1 MALRQSVG
9 ELAAT
14 LLSMIRTRLEL
25 FALEASGQKS
35 QMIRIVSLTFGVVL
49 FATMAALVFSIGIVL
64 YFWPSE
70 YRYVAMFVLAGFY
83 AILGLIL
90 FITLRRMVTH
100 ASVPFSATLEELR
113 RDIALLER
121 LNDPDPGSRRYAK
134 HPESP

>member
-14 LLSMIRTRLEL
+14 LLSMMRTRLEL

-35 QMIRIVSLTFGVVL
+35 HVVRIMSLTFGALLFGAMAVL
-49 FATMAALVFSIGIVL
+49 VLSIAVVL

-70 YRYVAMFVLAGFY
+70 YRYVAMFALAGIY
-83 AILGLIL
+83 AALGLIL
-90 FITLRRMVTH
+90 FVLLRRTLTH

-113 RDIALLER
+113 RDIALVER
-121 LNDPDPGSRRYAK
+121 LNDADPASHRYTK
-134 HPESP
+134 HQESP

>member
-14 LLSMIRTRLEL
+14 LLSMMRTRLEL

-35 QMIRIVSLTFGVVL
+35 HVIRIMSLTFGALLFGAMAVL
-49 FATMAALVFSIGIVL
+49 VLSIAVVL

-70 YRYVAMFVLAGFY
+70 YRYVAMFALAGIY
-83 AILGLIL
+83 AALGLIL
-90 FITLRRMVTH
+90 FVLLRRTLTH

-113 RDIALLER
+113 RDIALVER
-121 LNDPDPGSRRYAK
+121 LNDADPASHRYTK
-134 HPESP
+134 HQESP